1 MPLINLQ
8 LSLKLPPKL
17 VPHCIVAVGYSYGR
31 KVIAASGTCT
41 SLSCQVQL
49 LTDGCE
55 ELRICL
61 AQHGGLVLALGLVYH
76 CQALFLGSAGLQ
88 GSRASAACI

>member
-8 LSLKLPPKL
+8 LSLKVPPQL
-17 VPHCIVAVGYSYGR
+17 VPHCIRAVGNVQPWEEGDCCLRYLL
-31 KVIAASGTCT
+31 A
-41 SLSCQVQL
+41 CQVQL

-61 AQHGGLVLALGLVYH
+61 AQRGGLVLALGLFCH
-76 CQALFLGSAGLQ
+76 CRALFVGEAGLCR
-88 GSRASAACI
+88 SRAGT